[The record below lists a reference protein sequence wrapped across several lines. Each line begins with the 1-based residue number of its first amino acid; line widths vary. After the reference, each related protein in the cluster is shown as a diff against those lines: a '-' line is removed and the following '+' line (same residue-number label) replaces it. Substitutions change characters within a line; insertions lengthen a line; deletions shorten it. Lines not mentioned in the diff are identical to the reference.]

1 MDRQNI
7 AAGKTTQS
15 CPSPS
20 LNYSNQLLNS
30 RAFFFARR
38 GLVARVGVAL
48 MCLLAFIGVAHGQG
62 LGSIVGTV
70 KDPSGAVI
78 ANAKVT
84 ATEAGKGFS
93 RSATTDSSGYFVL
106 GSLRPAEYNSQ
117 RRSNWVS

>member
-7 AAGKTTQS
+7 PAGKTSQT

-38 GLVARVGVAL
+38 GLVARVGLAL

-62 LGSIVGTV
+62 FAFAITAPLGSFMVPTILP
-70 KDPSGAVI
+70 KPCPC
-78 ANAKVT
+78 
-84 ATEAGKGFS
+84 ATPIKAS
-93 RSATTDSSGYFVL
+93 RHISATPTRATS
-106 GSLRPAEYNSQ
+106 P
-117 RRSNWVS
+117 RRAKEKAREFRSWFE